1 LGHGE
6 GMGVPK
12 PKLVLRIGVT
22 GHLPDKFKAP
32 AQAKVREALT
42 SLFREAAKAAAILRK
57 AEAEFFS
64 DERPEIR
71 IVSALAEGAD
81 RVVADAGLDA
91 GFTLHAIFPFPLHV
105 YESDFKTADSKREF
119 HDLLSQA
126 RARLILPG
134 AKSADDPAPANRAYE
149 TVGLMM
155 LRQCDLVVA
164 VWDGEEARGRGGTE
178 TIVQHA
184 LASGRPILR
193 FDVEGNGPFLLQPGD
208 IGRFD
213 AQALAARA
221 AAGSAVDGAKM
232 DEIVRHLCEPPNPTR
247 EKDKHRFKSTERARI
262 QLCRFLAEKECPW
275 LLGAFSYP
283 LLICLFGFK
292 RGFWRS
298 LWQLPYQKATRA
310 GWSAYLEELNEAGQ
324 AVKQP
329 VYDILMPRF
338 AWADNLANRYGQLHR
353 SGYVNNF
360 MLAGAAVLCAV
371 LDRKWL
377 ELAAVG
383 IIAIETIRGLVCCW
397 HARWLDY
404 RLLSTLLRHLRAFSL
419 TGSSSPEARTPHI
432 SEELSPG
439 AQWVNWYYRMTAR
452 EIGVPDVAVDEHYL
466 TLARRAIGRGEI
478 ADQMAYHTANATRMR
493 RVGLSLEILGY
504 CLFFAT
510 LLICLYEVAADCPYV
525 PKPTEYWNDICHKLT
540 IILPAFGAA
549 LFGIRMQGDFEGS
562 ADRSDEMGRRL
573 ATIAER
579 MNDQKPISLSELS
592 ALSEYAAVIM
602 AEEVGDW
609 GFVYR
614 GRPLTLPA

>member
-1 LGHGE
+1 
-6 GMGVPK
+6 MGVPK

-22 GHLPDKFKAP
+22 GHLPDKFAPP
-32 AQAKVREALT
+32 AQAKVSDTLAA
-42 SLFREAAKAAAILRK
+42 LFREAVMAAATLHD
-57 AEAEFFS
+57 AEKEFFS

-91 GFTLHAIFPFPLHV
+91 GFTLHAILPFPLHV
-105 YESDFKTADSKREF
+105 YESDFKTAHSKREF

-134 AKSADDPAPANRAYE
+134 AKSAYDPAPANRAYE
-149 TVGLMM
+149 TAGLMM

-193 FDVEGNGPFLLQPGD
+193 FDVEGNGPFLLQTGD

-213 AQALAARA
+213 AEALAARA
-221 AAGSAVDGAKM
+221 AAGAPVNQAEMHD
-232 DEIVRHLCEPPNPTR
+232 IVRHLCAPPTTTPDMDEHQFQSTKKAR
-247 EKDKHRFKSTERARI
+247 EQLHRFLTGKERG
-262 QLCRFLAEKECPW
+262 FLA
-275 LLGAFSYP
+275 GAFSYP
-283 LLICLFGFK
+283 LLVSLLSLK
-292 RGFWRS
+292 KGFWRS
-298 LWQLPYQKATRA
+298 LWQLPYQKATRVNWA
-310 GWSAYLEELNEAGQ
+310 VYLAELDA
-324 AVKQP
+324 ASPALKQP
-329 VYDILMPRF
+329 IYDILMPRF

-353 SGYVNNF
+353 SGYVSNF
-360 MLAGAAVLCAV
+360 ILAALAVLFAV
-371 LDRKWL
+371 LNWDRS
-377 ELAAVG
+377 ELAA
-383 IIAIETIRGLVCCW
+383 IILIAYETFRGLFFHW

-404 RLLSTLLRHLRAFSL
+404 RQLSTLLRHLRAFSL

-439 AQWVNWYYRMTAR
+439 AQWVNWYYRVTAR

-466 TLARRAIGRGEI
+466 NFARRVIGRGEI
-478 ADQMAYHTANATRMR
+478 EDQMAYHTENAPHMKW
-493 RVGLSLEILGY
+493 VGRCLEILGY
-504 CLFFAT
+504 ILFGTT
-510 LLICLYEVAADCPYV
+510 LGLCAFEVAGFCPPIPV
-525 PKPTEYWNDICHKLT
+525 LSEGCSDLFHTLT
-540 IILPAFGAA
+540 IVFPASGGA
-549 LFGIRMQGDFEGS
+549 LLGIRMLGDFEGS

-573 ATIAER
+573 KKIAER

>member
-1 LGHGE
+1 
-6 GMGVPK
+6 MGVPK

-22 GHLPDKFKAP
+22 GHLPDKFAAP
-32 AQAKVREALT
+32 AQDKVRDTLGV
-42 SLFREAAKAAAILRK
+42 LFREAAQATKTLRD
-57 AEAEFFS
+57 AEKKFFS
-64 DERPEIR
+64 DAEPEIR

-81 RVVADAGLDA
+81 QVVADAGLKA
-91 GFTLHAIFPFPLHV
+91 GFTLHAILPFPLHV
-105 YESDFKTADSKREF
+105 YEGDFKTADSKKDF

-126 RARLILPG
+126 CARLILPG

-193 FDVEGNGPFLLQPGD
+193 FDAQGNGPFLLQTGD

-213 AQALAARA
+213 AEALAARA
-221 AAGSAVDGAKM
+221 AAGAPVKEADM
-232 DEIVRHLCEPPNPTR
+232 HDIVRHLCAPPTTLPDMDEHQLEAT
-247 EKDKHRFKSTERARI
+247 DQARA
-262 QLCRFLAEKECPW
+262 QLDRFLAESEHRGLPP
-275 LLGAFSYP
+275 GALSYP
-283 LLICLFGFK
+283 LLVSLFSWK
-292 RGFWRS
+292 KGFWRS
-298 LWQLPYQKATRA
+298 FRQRPYRDATRA
-310 GWSAYLEELNEAGQ
+310 GWAVYLAELDAAGQ

-360 MLAGAAVLCAV
+360 ILAALAVLFAV
-371 LDRKWL
+371 WNIEWA
-377 ELAAVG
+377 EL
-383 IIAIETIRGLVCCW
+383 IAIIVIAVETIRGVVCCW

-404 RLLSTLLRHLRAFSL
+404 RQLSTLLRHLRAFSL

-439 AQWVNWYYRMTAR
+439 AQWVNWYYRLTAR
-452 EIGVPDVAVDEHYL
+452 EIGVPDVVVDGHYL
-466 TLARRAIGRGEI
+466 NFARRAIGRGEI
-478 ADQMAYHTANATRMR
+478 EDQMAYHTANAPRMKW
-493 RVGLSLEILGY
+493 VGGWLEFLGY
-504 CLFFAT
+504 LLFGAT
-510 LLICLYEVAADCPYV
+510 LVLCLVEVAEYCPHLL
-525 PKPTEYWNDICHKLT
+525 KLSESWNDHFHKLT
-540 IILPAFGAA
+540 VVLPAFGAA

-562 ADRSDEMGRRL
+562 ENRSDEMGRRL
-573 ATIAER
+573 ANIAKR